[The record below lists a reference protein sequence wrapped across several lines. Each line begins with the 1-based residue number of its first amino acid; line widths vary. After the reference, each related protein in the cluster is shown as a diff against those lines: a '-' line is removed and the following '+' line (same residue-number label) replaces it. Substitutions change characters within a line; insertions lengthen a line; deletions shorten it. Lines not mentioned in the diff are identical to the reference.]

1 MATSNQI
8 IAASSDKDLEQRFVA
23 IAAVKGI
30 ENPRY
35 WVQDRMMQLA
45 NVIVADGQ
53 TVADVYAYAD
63 TVHKQRT
70 AELQAELAELENPGK
85 DLADTVRKQRTAE
98 LQAELAK
105 LENPGKDLAAV
116 TDTYLATAID
126 ALTTPAP

>member
-8 IAASSDKDLEQRFVA
+8 LAASSDKDLEQRFVA
-23 IAAVKGI
+23 IATAKGI
-30 ENPRY
+30 ENPKY

-45 NVIVADGQ
+45 NAVVQDGQ
-53 TVADVYAYAD
+53 TVADVYAY
-63 TVHKQRT
+63 
-70 AELQAELAELENPGK
+70 
-85 DLADTVRKQRTAE
+85 ADTVRKQRTAE
-98 LQAELAK
+98 LQAELAE

>member
-8 IAASSDKDLEQRFVA
+8 LAASSDKDLEQRFVA
-23 IAAVKGI
+23 IATAKGI

-35 WVQDRMMQLA
+35 WVADRMMQLA
-45 NVIVADGQ
+45 NAVVADGQ

-63 TVHKQRT
+63 TVRKQRM

-85 DLADTVRKQRTAE
+85 DLA
-98 LQAELAK
+98 
-105 LENPGKDLAAV
+105 AV
-116 TDTYLATAID
+116 TDTHLGAAID

>member
-8 IAASSDKDLEQRFVA
+8 LAASSDKELEQRFVA
-23 IAAVKGI
+23 IAAAKGI

-45 NVIVADGQ
+45 NAIVADGQ

-63 TVHKQRT
+63 TV
-70 AELQAELAELENPGK
+70 
-85 DLADTVRKQRTAE
+85 RKQRTAE
-98 LQAELAK
+98 LQAELDGLQA
-105 LENPGKDLAAV
+105 PGADLAAV

>member
-8 IAASSDKDLEQRFVA
+8 LAASSDKDLEQRFVA
-23 IAAVKGI
+23 IATAKGI

-35 WVQDRMMQLA
+35 WVADRMMQLA
-45 NVIVADGQ
+45 NAIVADGQ

-63 TVHKQRT
+63 TVRKQRT
-70 AELQAELAELENPGK
+70 AELQAELAE
-85 DLADTVRKQRTAE
+85 
-98 LQAELAK
+98 